1 MTALYVGGTGSFV
14 GEQEVGGSGFIHTAS
29 GSITFT
35 GTAPNYI
42 LTHKA
47 TSGSVAFS
55 GHAPLEG
62 KRSTSGS
69 VTFTG
74 QLGKHYT
81 KAYGGALAFSG
92 AAATNIS
99 GSISFRGT
107 SGGITFEGT
116 TFAFKSKE
124 YNTSLVDTY
133 YIGEGYI
140 GGIQVGGT
148 KSVNSLIFT
157 GTTLKKSQSTKIA
170 DGVLNFSIITS
181 PVSRK
186 RVVVATSG
194 ILFEGAAA
202 VQRTVRSNIWEIK
215 DAFITGVD
223 EGNSSIWEA
232 DAVLD
237 AATAPALPA
246 VIAASVNGSDNIWG
260 TA

>member
-1 MTALYVGGTGSFV
+1 MPGFFIGSISYVGQAYVGSGPVFTSTGS
-14 GEQEVGGSGFIHTAS
+14 I
-29 GSITFT
+29 
-35 GTAPNYI
+35 
-42 LTHKA
+42 
-47 TSGSVAFS
+47 AFS

-62 KRSTSGS
+62 KRSTSGTVAFS
-69 VTFTG
+69 G
-74 QLGKHYT
+74 RAGKHYT

-99 GSISFRGT
+99 GSISFRSA

-124 YNTSLVDTY
+124 YNTNLVDTY

-140 GGIQVGGT
+140 GGIQVGGA

-170 DGVLNFSIITS
+170 TGVLNLSIITS
-181 PVSRK
+181 PVSK
-186 RVVVATSG
+186 YRVVVATSG

-202 VQRTVRSNIWEIK
+202 IQRTVRSNIWEIK
-215 DAFITGVD
+215 DASITGVN
-223 EGNSSIWEA
+223 EGSSSIWEA
-232 DAVLD
+232 DAIID
-237 AATAPALPA
+237 AATAPQLPA
-246 VIAASVNGSDNIWG
+246 AIAASSTGSDNIWG